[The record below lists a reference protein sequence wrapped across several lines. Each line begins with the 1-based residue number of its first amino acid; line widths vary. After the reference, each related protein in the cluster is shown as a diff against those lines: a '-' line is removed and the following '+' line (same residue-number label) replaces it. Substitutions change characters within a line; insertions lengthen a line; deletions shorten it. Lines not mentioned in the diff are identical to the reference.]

1 MPRLRRSG
9 VEGLGIILA
18 IPFRRQ
24 FAAPYPFLA
33 MRNYTFVLALAAGAL
48 LACQS
53 KTPEEAILQQAQPV
67 GSWIATLRF
76 AGEQWIANRV
86 PASFVQ
92 TTSEAARDEL
102 GKEVQEASKSKARP
116 ELRDPLRR
124 LMTEAQSAGD
134 GLAKAVEAGDR
145 PGAARQVARLAAL
158 QGELA
163 AWKQG
168 AAR

>member
-1 MPRLRRSG
+1 
-9 VEGLGIILA
+9 
-18 IPFRRQ
+18 
-24 FAAPYPFLA
+24 
-33 MRNYTFVLALAAGAL
+33 MRNYTLVLALAASAL

-53 KTPEEAILQQAQPV
+53 KSPEEKLVQQAQPT

-86 PASFVQ
+86 PASFVR
-92 TTSEAARDEL
+92 TTAEAARDEL
-102 GKEVQEASKSKARP
+102 GKEIQEASKSPARSD
-116 ELRDPLRR
+116 LRSSLQA
-124 LMTEAQSAGD
+124 LMTGARSAGG

-145 PGAARQVARLAAL
+145 PGAAREVGRLAAL

-163 AWKQG
+163 AWKRG